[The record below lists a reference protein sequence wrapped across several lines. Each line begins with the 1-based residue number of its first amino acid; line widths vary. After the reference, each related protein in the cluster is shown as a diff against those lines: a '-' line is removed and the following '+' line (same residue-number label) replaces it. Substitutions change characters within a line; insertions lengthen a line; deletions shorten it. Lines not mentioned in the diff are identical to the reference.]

1 VTAVPEDVI
10 GATLVC
16 GRCKEQGSEARFD
29 KSHFVE
35 LGLDEFK
42 ASCCERDERL
52 VPEDELVLLTR
63 DIRAVDVLTLDFE
76 F

>member
-1 VTAVPEDVI
+1 MPEDVT

-16 GRCKEQGSEARFD
+16 GRCKEDQGSEARFD

-35 LGLDEFK
+35 LGLDKFR
-42 ASCCERDERL
+42 ASCCECDERL
-52 VPEDELVLLTR
+52 VPEEESVLLTR